1 MKWIDKNKF
10 YIITSICIVLTIL
23 VGIIRRPYP
32 DMISDTTVRIVQSVL
47 LVIAIICYLIQ
58 ANRNTNKERSNN
70 NGT

>member
-32 DMISDTTVRIVQSVL
+32 DMISDTATRIIQGIL
-47 LVIAIICYLIQ
+47 LIIAIICYLIQ
-58 ANRNTNKERSNN
+58 ANRNTNKD
-70 NGT
+70 